1 MALDTREKRENV
13 PGVGRPWMRAHHT
26 ETIDEQWRIGVG
38 LAYGGN
44 ALSPA
49 AGGGL
54 VGRLIGPG
62 GLVGRGGGLVQGGGL
77 V

>member
-13 PGVGRPWMRAHHT
+13 PGVGRPWLRAHHT

-44 ALSPA
+44 ALSA
-49 AGGGL
+49 AANDAIEQARS
-54 VGRLIGPG
+54 VARFVFSRVFGR
-62 GLVGRGGGLVQGGGL
+62 VN
-77 V
+77 